1 MALRDLP
8 PGTRAPHPAEAG
20 SPSKPLAANDAE
32 AREAV
37 HASAIAELKAELAK
51 LKQVNDWLRDNCERA
66 WDIEPDAT
74 LDESRLRLHSRFCS
88 FVTQMICKPIKEG
101 CTIYCVNFSKSSY
114 LYTWE
119 WYNGT
124 TEGERP
130 QGQRLILQLE
140 SCLEK
145 DTG

>member
-1 MALRDLP
+1 MY
-8 PGTRAPHPAEAG
+8 PGN
-20 SPSKPLAANDAE
+20 K
-32 AREAV
+32 
-37 HASAIAELKAELAK
+37 LAK

-119 WYNGT
+119 WYTGT

-130 QGQRLILQLE
+130 QGQPTDTTPIDGRPRLSNPCTDHLSPPPRPFALAPVHGRGQ
-140 SCLEK
+140 
-145 DTG
+145 